1 MGPLRTGQPEHI
13 VATGAALGL
22 LELQSIARGLTVAD
36 ALVKARRGAAS
47 PKPSGVAG
55 RSTWCCAA
63 AMSLPSKK
71 RWKPGVRKSRAALC
85 DELLLT
91 QVHDEVVDVLR
102 RKTRPPWRRLVVG
115 ILETPERGI
124 DAAWGDATC
133 KAAEVRLHDL
143 RLCDGLGGKGFAIL
157 VGEQDMVQA
166 ALATVEQLLPLD
178 FCFQSRLI
186 ARPHP
191 DFLQNAVACCPADE

>member
-36 ALVKARRGAAS
+36 ALVKRAAVQLHLNRPVS
-47 PKPSGVAG
+47 PGKHLVLCSGDVASVEEAMEAG
-55 RSTWCCAA
+55 RAQA
-63 AMSLPSKK
+63 
-71 RWKPGVRKSRAALC
+71 GAALC

-102 RKTRPPWRRLVVG
+102 RKGKTPLGEDLSIG
-115 ILETPERGI
+115 ILETLSAASTLRGA
-124 DAAWGDATC
+124 DAAC

-166 ALATVEQLLPLD
+166 ALATVEQLLAPGLLL
-178 FCFQSRLI
+178 SVELI

-191 DFLQNAVACCPADE
+191 DFLQTL